1 MNAYE
6 IIHQI
11 WIATGVSLF
20 PFVRTSAGRHP
31 GELVKTLTL
40 AGGYE
45 YRFRIEVEIQIYEDE
60 DNFTPADSFWIGTSN
75 LFVKKDWAGIQSMID
90 AINNFKAENPYFCWK

>member
-1 MNAYE
+1 MNAQE

-11 WIATGVSLF
+11 WITTGVSLF
-20 PFVRTSAGRHP
+20 PFVGTSAGRHP

-45 YRFRIEVEIQIYEDE
+45 YRFKIEIQIYGDE

-75 LFVKKDWAGIQSMID
+75 LSVKEDWAGIQSMID
-90 AINNFKAENPYFCWK
+90 ALKLFKAENPHFCWK

>member
-1 MNAYE
+1 MNAQE

-11 WIATGVSLF
+11 WITTGVTLF
-20 PFVRTSAGRHP
+20 PFVKTSAGRHP

-45 YRFRIEVEIQIYEDE
+45 HRFRIEIQIYGDE
-60 DNFTPADSFWIGTSN
+60 NNFTPADSFWIGTSN
-75 LFVKKDWAGIQSMID
+75 LSIKEDLVSVQSMID
-90 AINNFKAENPYFCWK
+90 ALNNFKAENPYFCWK